1 MMTVNAIKIAFL
13 FFPKYIFLRS
23 TKIIIN
29 AIVQGNQNHKCSIQ
43 LQFPLLVTIEG
54 YHGQTIILIRSIYKK
69 IHTVESNKMWR
80 TKPWKPI

>member
-43 LQFPLLVTIEG
+43 LQLLVTIEG
-54 YHGQTIILIRSIYKK
+54 YHGQTTILIRSIYKK
-69 IHTVESNKMWR
+69 IHTVESNKM
-80 TKPWKPI
+80 